1 MERRQIV
8 SLKHLSFIV
17 FVAGVLVFVLFYIQF
32 HPVHYFAHGSGCDVL
47 CDEHVCVCVCVSVCL
62 FAGYLRKPHKRCLPN
77 FGARGLWPWLGPS
90 PERERNPKGKG
101 QFWGFSFPLTMH
113 CAPFGTLT
121 KTAEPIAM
129 PFGMISG
136 LRRGTMCYVG

>member
-47 CDEHVCVCVCVSVCL
+47 CDEHVCVCVCVCLSV
-62 FAGYLRKPHKRCLPN
+62 
-77 FGARGLWPWLGPS
+77 RGIS
-90 PERERNPKGKG
+90 PETTQAMFTKFWCTWPLAVARSFSGKG
-101 QFWGFSFPLTMH
+101 TKSQGEGTVLGVFFPTDNALCTIWN
-113 CAPFGTLT
+113 PYKNG
-121 KTAEPIAM
+121 
-129 PFGMISG
+129 
-136 LRRGTMCYVG
+136 